1 MAGVRFSCG
10 IVGMVKPRLPEE
22 LEKSIPPELV
32 HIIYSF
38 LPHFPRSPPPSP
50 TFYAS
55 TLRCQLT
62 KIQGKPMRGKNAMY
76 LFDLEDFV
84 LDRPNGIY

>member
-1 MAGVRFSCG
+1 MVGGRFSCG

-55 TLRCQLT
+55 TLKSELT
-62 KIQGKPMRGKNAMY
+62 KIQCKSMRGKNAMY
-76 LFDLEDFV
+76 LIDLEDFV
-84 LDRPNGIY
+84 LDRLKGIY